1 MRSALLNKEFPLK
14 RGRSSTNDIRCYSF
28 LAGHIFPELKR
39 STDAVLS
46 SNMLLP
52 VIFLFFMR
60 VERSKGLG
68 ASPTRGEGWVK

>member
-1 MRSALLNKEFPLK
+1 MRSALLKREFPLK
-14 RGRSSTNDIRCYSF
+14 RGRSSTSDIKFYSF
-28 LAGHIFPELKR
+28 LAGPILPEPKR

-60 VERSKGLG
+60 VLRSKGLG